1 MATERER
8 EKREREYQETWGIHA
23 VFCGLG
29 WEKHCYGS
37 TMYNVED
44 VDIFV
49 DPFAC
54 GLLTNHCSGKA
65 APEEEKVVKRTSDC
79 GTWP

>member
-1 MATERER
+1 
-8 EKREREYQETWGIHA
+8 
-23 VFCGLG
+23 
-29 WEKHCYGS
+29 
-37 TMYNVED
+37 MYNVED